1 MQEQNFRCCDATI
14 TETNSYVVRLVEA
27 SPSSPATASARPA
40 WGRHPIPKVIR
51 HSFRPPSRRR
61 QCHRG
66 MLHMVSADH
75 FAQELRAQLS
85 RAAKHGSMDIVIN
98 SGELY
103 RSVGGHP
110 GSMHGMPACCDAMRS
125 EMKPGDILLVEQAS
139 GPGMTVRYRL
149 PPPK

>member
-1 MQEQNFRCCDATI
+1 MGARARAHQEAASTALKGQAPRCRQQPPRATHAAV
-14 TETNSYVVRLVEA
+14 TL
-27 SPSSPATASARPA
+27 SPKF
-40 WGRHPIPKVIR
+40 W
-51 HSFRPPSRRR
+51 HSFPPPSRRR
-61 QCHRG
+61 QCYRG

-75 FAQELRAQLS
+75 FAQELRAQMS
-85 RAAKHGSMDIVIN
+85 RAAKHGSIDIVIN

-103 RSVGGHP
+103 RSVGGYP

-149 PPPK
+149 PRAK